1 MTKSLKWI
9 LLATALATAGAWA
22 QFGNLLKAPSLDTKK
37 FDALSAK
44 IDTVSLRYDEG
55 TAQICQ
61 AAEVLYL
68 FVDKHHTLPSLSKTW
83 PDVAAALKDAKN
95 DEQKKLAQAG
105 LTTYLN
111 ELKNRKLK
119 CDTIWQD
126 ITSLSAL
133 KRLLSSEELQL
144 KNAQADADSGIT
156 KDREALESAQGL
168 VSELSGAV
176 TDLADQ
182 LKKNPL
188 AATKIKTVL
197 TKLQAGKQDITQIIQ
212 KAPDQIEIGVDLV
225 KKIISLFAAP

>member
-1 MTKSLKWI
+1 MKKSVKYILVI
-9 LLATALATAGAWA
+9 TLLASTGAWA
-22 QFGNLLKAPSLDTKK
+22 QLGNLLKTPNLDTKK
-37 FDALSAK
+37 FDALSTT
-44 IDTVSLRYDEG
+44 IDSVSLKYDQG

-61 AAEVLYL
+61 AAELLYG
-68 FVDKHHTLPSLSKTW
+68 FVDKHHTLPSLSKSW
-83 PDVAAALKDAKN
+83 SEVEAALKDAKN
-95 DEQKKLAQAG
+95 DEQKKLAQEG
-105 LTTYLN
+105 LSTYLN

-126 ITSLSAL
+126 MTSLSAL
-133 KRLLSSEELQL
+133 KRLLSTEELKL

-156 KDREALESAQGL
+156 KDREAFESAKGL
-168 VSELSGAV
+168 VSELSDAV

-188 AATKIKTVL
+188 SAVKIKTVL
-197 TKLQAGKQDITQIIQ
+197 TKLQAGKQDITHIIQ